1 MITDTNNINLL
12 TIEDVSERLMCSP
25 AITYRLLRSGVI
37 KGFKV
42 AGHWRITE
50 ESYAAFIKEQNNSQL
65 INEV

>member
-25 AITYRLLRSGVI
+25 AITYRLLRSGEM

-50 ESYAAFIKEQNNSQL
+50 ESYANFIKNQNNSQL
-65 INEV
+65 IK